1 MKGKYYKKRDADSKA
16 FATKHARDIYVLKTK
31 IAHVE
36 DKIKITEIDKQKLKK
51 LEKEKIAKIED
62 EKKNIEIAID
72 KNLKE
77 LNKIKEKIFNI
88 QKPIVENFKK
98 TLAKLTQAYEESV
111 NKTNQLLNGDN
122 ELNSKKNELKNEGQK
137 VKEDYDHATEE
148 FNQLKEEAQEKLKE
162 LNTLKEEYPK
172 EYQYFQEKIKLFKKI
187 NDLKEE
193 NKKIN
198 KQIKNLQKNISDD
211 DRIKNEKNNLQ
222 KKITTEKQRNQN
234 KIEEL
239 KSGVALEQLESDLK
253 KHNSDIFS
261 WSYIKEIMVQYYG
274 ERYYDE
280 TTDQYIDNLRN
291 MWTNRINYIFNEE
304 YLRTKR
310 AKESRLETIMN
321 RLSELEINNKNES
334 EEATKLNEESENL
347 KDELTIDE
355 NDFNKV
361 YSIFNDV
368 ILLLN
373 QINDEN
379 KDDLFSNH
387 FIESIIKINPDY
399 STNMK
404 EYAKKNFDRLIN
416 LYINELIEHSKSKK
430 NLIMRNKKCDEFI
443 EEKNN
448 ENLLL
453 EEQIKTNNEKLNELT
468 NKKQENIKEI
478 GKIQNLIDVKTTEMK
493 KYLNEL
499 CEEKFK
505 NYKEE
510 NSDTLKNFNKIYGK
524 KILTKANKV
533 QKEKIY
539 EDRINQHLKMKELM
553 EGLSNYIR
561 EYQEKNKQLNE
572 KITKLSE
579 KYQEVMDQVDDM
591 DVEEDDSKE
600 KSVKE
605 EQKRNKLKQEME
617 QKVKEQA
624 IKLKNQKNKLE
635 KQENVPYYIENLK
648 KLNSQLKN
656 IDKKKDKA
664 LEQFALFFRQV
675 QEEQTK
681 LQEQS
686 HQLKLQ
692 LLDFKNAEDE
702 NAFGSK
708 VKMNANSEENNNE
721 EEKNNEN
728 DENEE
733 NEKSKKQEMLKN
745 KKMKNKLV
753 VPDSTDIFALE
764 QVDFNTDIEVPDIDM
779 YNQKIKPLFEG
790 TKVYKRFSEKAV
802 KTEYEEYDPIK
813 NKGILPE
820 AFDYC
825 LRKLYANINE
835 RQFEF
840 FTVDGLPKKES
851 VLPFNQI
858 IGIRYSDNAKKIIK
872 LKESTP
878 QTGTKTDFIGKD
890 NIPFSIMTKKNN
902 WDIVCPEYTSF
913 EAIKTMVDSILA
925 EPKQKP
931 QIEAERI
938 SSGEN
943 ENENEA
949 NDDYQEEM
957 NEDFYD

>member
-51 LEKEKIAKIED
+51 LEKEKIAKIEN

-77 LNKIKEKIFNI
+77 LNKKKEKIFNI

-453 EEQIKTNNEKLNELT
+453 EEQIKTNNEKLNELS
-468 NKKQENIKEI
+468 NKKQENTKEI

-708 VKMNANSEENNNE
+708 VKMNANSKENNNE